1 MNINDT
7 TPKIGKN
14 AIENLTISMYDDP
27 RIIYREYIQNSCD
40 QIDKAMT
47 SNSFP
52 HEELIIDIKINLKK
66 RYISIYDNANGIPS
80 AEVKTRLGDIADSQ
94 KTRGKERG
102 FRGIGRLGGLA
113 YCRELRFTTSYI
125 GEDHQTT
132 MIWDAKKLRDLLADK
147 DVHDS
152 AEDVLVKVIRYETS
166 PCDTQKHFFQV
177 ELIDVNKEN
186 DSLLDT
192 EDIKAYVSEVAP
204 VEYVNTFYY
213 RTEIYRF
220 LDEHKDELPN
230 LSRYTIFVNDE
241 EMFRN
246 YPTRIYKVDNN
257 NKKTLV
263 DEIKKIHMDIIRN
276 SQGNVIAWVWFGIS
290 TFNGQIN
297 AKGNPM
303 RGIRI
308 RQDNIEI
315 GNEKTISKFF
325 KQDRGYGYY
334 MGEIHTNSKLLI
346 PNARR
351 DYFVETPALREFEDS
366 IQAYIDTYLN
376 QLYQQANVFNKRF
389 DDIQGYNSKKE
400 EYEEAK
406 IKGFKSLQIRNRMQD
421 DLEKAESKAK
431 KAKNT
436 ISNMKKKAEEQG
448 DTSPYSEMIQAIL
461 NSKKAKKVQDEK
473 KKNDSKAKSAQN
485 SSKSNKKKTGNSENK
500 YKKNKDKLIVDDLPF
515 GRREKKIISRIYD
528 VISANTAPDISDA
541 LITKIQE
548 ELKKPHVS

>member
-40 QIDKAMT
+40 QIDKAMS

-52 HEELIIDIKINLKK
+52 NEELAIDIKINPKK

-94 KTRGKERG
+94 KTRGEERG

-132 MIWDAKKLRDLLADK
+132 MIWDAKKLRDLLADR

-166 PCDTQKHFFQV
+166 PYDSQKHFFQV

-213 RTEIYRF
+213 RTEIDRF
-220 LDEHKDELPN
+220 LNEHKDELPN

-246 YPTRIYKVDNN
+246 YPTRIYKVDKN
-257 NKKTLV
+257 NKKTSV
-263 DEIKKIHMDIIRN
+263 DEIKKIHTDIIRN
-276 SQGNVIAWVWFGIS
+276 SQGDVIAWIWFGIS

-315 GNEKTISKFF
+315 GNEKTISHFF
-325 KQDRGYGYY
+325 KEDRGYGYY
-334 MGEIHTNSKLLI
+334 MGEIHTNSKLLT

-351 DYFVETPALREFEDS
+351 DYFVETPALREFENS
-366 IQAYIDTYLN
+366 IQTYIDTHLN

-389 DDIQGYNSKKE
+389 DEIQNYNAKKE
-400 EYEEAK
+400 EYEKAQ
-406 IKGFKSLQIRNRMQD
+406 IKGFKSPQIRDRMKD
-421 DLEKAESKAK
+421 ELEKAEAKAK
-431 KAKNT
+431 KAENT
-436 ISNMKKKAEEQG
+436 IANMKKKAEEQD
-448 DTSPYSEMIQAIL
+448 DTSPFREMIQAIV
-461 NSKKAKKVQDEK
+461 NSQKAKKERDAK
-473 KKNDSKAKSAQN
+473 KKNEPKVKSAKN
-485 SSKSNKKKTGNSENK
+485 SFNNKKKTNDSENK

-515 GRREKKIISRIYD
+515 GRKEKKIISRIYD

-541 LITKIQE
+541 LIAKIQE